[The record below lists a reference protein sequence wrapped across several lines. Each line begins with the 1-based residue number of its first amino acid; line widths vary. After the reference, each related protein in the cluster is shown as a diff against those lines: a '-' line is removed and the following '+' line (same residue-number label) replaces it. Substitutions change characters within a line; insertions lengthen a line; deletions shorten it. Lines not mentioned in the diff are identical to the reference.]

1 MSKSRKTF
9 RPQVRIFVSYAH
21 ADPTI
26 FKSTLE
32 SFLKWPC
39 RNVVVNC
46 WSDKDIVP
54 GSDPDKRI
62 REELKVMDIFVALIS
77 PMFAASRY
85 IQEVEVVEAKRRC
98 KRGEIVVAPIIVTHP
113 GENECSWLL
122 GYGSSLTRIKL
133 ANRGTPFLVKS
144 R

>member
-1 MSKSRKTF
+1 MSKSRRPF

-32 SFLKWPC
+32 SILKWPGLD
-39 RNVVVNC
+39 VVVNC
-46 WSDKDIVP
+46 WSDEDIVP

-77 PMFAASRY
+77 PRFAASRY
-85 IQEVEVVEAKRRC
+85 IREVEVVEAKRRC
-98 KRGEIVVAPIIVTHP
+98 KRGEILVAPIIVTHP
-113 GENECSWLL
+113 GENDTST
-122 GYGSSLTRIKL
+122 G
-133 ANRGTPFLVKS
+133 
-144 R
+144 